1 MHYRRSSPNPP
12 RLLLRIVAAAGAG
25 AVVGACS
32 SGSGPGSHPLGLA
45 DSAPD
50 AGDNC
55 CPGAVDTGASDI
67 PDASADTDAELHC
80 GIGVCGSIVEPDADG
95 VPGDGGGNDCGSC
108 FVGGGLFDTGG
119 SYVPDGGTDADA
131 ALCGVGVCGIVI
143 EPDAAEAGVYR
154 EMYPLFRELYFGLA
168 EKSSA
173 LAQLRGIA
181 RY

>member
-143 EPDAAEAGVYR
+143 APDAAEASTVGGGVMVR
-154 EMYPLFRELYFGLA
+154 TDG
-168 EKSSA
+168 SGD
-173 LAQLRGIA
+173 Q
-181 RY
+181 